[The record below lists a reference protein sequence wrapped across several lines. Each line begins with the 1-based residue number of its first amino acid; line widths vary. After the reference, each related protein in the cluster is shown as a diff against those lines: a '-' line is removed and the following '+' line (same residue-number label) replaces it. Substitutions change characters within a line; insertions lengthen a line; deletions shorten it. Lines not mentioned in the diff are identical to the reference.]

1 MADRGLREGILSEL
15 MADDG
20 VWRRNWRERITSMTK
35 KPAKRP
41 RTRVLKTRIKKKS
54 GLKESSRR
62 WLERHM
68 NDPYVQRSKADGY
81 RSRAA
86 YKLIEIDDRYH
97 LLKPGLR
104 VIDLGA
110 APGGWCQVAAA
121 AHEVARPEN
130 PHVVGIDYLEMDA
143 VPGAPVLQMDF
154 LDDEAPARLM
164 EALGGEPDLV
174 LSDMAAPTTGH
185 RRTDHIRTMHLCE
198 VAADFAISVLKPG
211 GHFLAKTF
219 QGGTE
224 TDLLTRLKQNFRSV
238 HHVKP
243 PASREESV
251 ELYLLAK
258 DFKGRASSETTA
270 D

>member
-1 MADRGLREGILSEL
+1 
-15 MADDG
+15 
-20 VWRRNWRERITSMTK
+20 MTK
-35 KPAKRP
+35 KPGKPSSASI
-41 RTRVLKTRIKKKS
+41 RVLKTRIKKKS

-62 WLERHM
+62 WLQRHM

-97 LLKPGLR
+97 ILKPGMK

-121 AHEVARPEN
+121 RTKSTPEK
-130 PHVVGIDYLEMDA
+130 PLVVGIDYLGMDP
-143 VPGAPVLQMDF
+143 VPATIVLEMDF
-154 LDDEAPARLM
+154 LDDTAPARLL
-164 EALGGEPDLV
+164 ETLGGAPDVV

-185 RRTDHIRTMHLCE
+185 RRTDHIRTEHLCE
-198 VAADFAISVLKPG
+198 VAVDFALSVLKPG
-211 GHFLAKTF
+211 GHFLSKTF

-224 TDLLTRLKQNFRSV
+224 HAVLEVLKKNFRSV

-258 DFKGRASSETTA
+258 DFKGRGPAEI

>member
-1 MADRGLREGILSEL
+1 
-15 MADDG
+15 
-20 VWRRNWRERITSMTK
+20 MTK
-35 KPAKRP
+35 KPGGTGAGGA
-41 RTRVLKTRIKKKS
+41 RVLRTKVKKKR

-62 WLERHM
+62 WLERHL

-86 YKLIEIDDRYH
+86 YKLIEIDDKHH
-97 LLKPGLR
+97 LLKPGMR

-121 AHEVARPEN
+121 RIKSTEQN
-130 PHVVGIDYLEMDA
+130 PRVVGIDYLEMDA
-143 VPGAPVLQMDF
+143 VPGSAFLQMDF
-154 LDDEAPARLM
+154 LDDAAPAKLV
-164 EALGGEPDLV
+164 EALGGEPDIV

-185 RRTDHIRTMHLCE
+185 QRTDHIRTMHLCE
-198 VAADFAISVLKPG
+198 VAADFAISVLRPG

-224 TDLLTRLKQNFRSV
+224 SGLLDALKRNFRSV

-243 PASREESV
+243 PASRNESV

-258 DFKGRASSETTA
+258 DFKGRPET
-270 D
+270 

>member
-1 MADRGLREGILSEL
+1 MI
-15 MADDG
+15 
-20 VWRRNWRERITSMTK
+20 K
-35 KPAKRP
+35 KPGKAGP
-41 RTRVLKTRIKKKS
+41 GSTRVLKTRIKKKS

-68 NDPYVQRSKADGY
+68 NDPYVQRSKAAGY

-86 YKLIEIDDRYH
+86 FKLIEIDDKH
-97 LLKPGLR
+97 QLLKPGMR

-121 AHEVARPEN
+121 RTKSTPEHPN
-130 PHVVGIDYLEMDA
+130 VVGIDYLEMDA
-143 VPGAPVLQMDF
+143 VPGAPVLLMDF
-154 LDDEAPARLM
+154 LDDEAPAKLA
-164 EALGGEPDLV
+164 EALGGPPDIV

-185 RRTDHIRTMHLCE
+185 RQTDHIRTMHLCE
-198 VAADFAISVLKPG
+198 VAADFAVSVLKPG

-224 TDLLTRLKQNFRSV
+224 GSLLTMLKQNFRSV

-243 PASREESV
+243 PASRDESA

-258 DFKGRASSETTA
+258 DFKGRPPAGTE
-270 D
+270 

>member
-1 MADRGLREGILSEL
+1 MS
-15 MADDG
+15 
-20 VWRRNWRERITSMTK
+20 K
-35 KPAKRP
+35 KPGAGAP
-41 RTRVLKTRIKKKS
+41 RVLKTRIKKKS

-62 WLERHM
+62 WLERHV

-81 RSRAA
+81 RSRSA
-86 YKLIEIDDRYH
+86 YKLIEIDDRYR
-97 LLKPGLR
+97 LLRPGQR
-104 VIDLGA
+104 VVDLGA
-110 APGGWCQVAAA
+110 APGGWCQVA
-121 AHEVARPEN
+121 VARVMSP
-130 PHVVGIDYLEMDA
+130 PDRPAVVGIDYLDMDP
-143 VPGAPVLQMDF
+143 VPRASILKMDF
-154 LDDEAPARLM
+154 LDEAAPGKLI
-164 EALGGEPDLV
+164 ETLGGEPDVV

-224 TDLLTRLKQNFRSV
+224 AELLDRLKKNFRSV

-243 PASREESV
+243 PASRDESV

-258 DFKGRASSETTA
+258 DFKGRQPPDE
-270 D
+270 

>member
-1 MADRGLREGILSEL
+1 
-15 MADDG
+15 
-20 VWRRNWRERITSMTK
+20 MTK
-35 KPAKRP
+35 KPGTTGAGGA
-41 RTRVLKTRIKKKS
+41 RVLKTRIKKKS

-68 NDPYVQRSKADGY
+68 NDPYVQRSKAEGY

-86 YKLIEIDDRYH
+86 YKLIEIDERHH
-97 LLKPGLR
+97 LLKPGMR

-121 AHEVARPEN
+121 RTKSTAED

-143 VPGAPVLQMDF
+143 VPGAPVLLMDF
-154 LDDEAPARLM
+154 LDDEAPAKLS

-224 TDLLTRLKQNFRSV
+224 NALLTRLKQNFGSV

-243 PASREESV
+243 PASRDESA

-258 DFKGRASSETTA
+258 NFKGRPDQEES
-270 D
+270 